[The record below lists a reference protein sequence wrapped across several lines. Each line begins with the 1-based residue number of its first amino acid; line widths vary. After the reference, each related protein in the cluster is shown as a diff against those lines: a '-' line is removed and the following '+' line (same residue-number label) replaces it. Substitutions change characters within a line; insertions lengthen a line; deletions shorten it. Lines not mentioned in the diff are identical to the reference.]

1 MVQQTLLLPV
11 QRSAGYMHP
20 ADALT
25 DLVVPVTIL
34 LLLQLRNLL
43 DLMWPRDHQHMMPQD
58 MLWQVSEESFA
69 VSCVFQ

>member
-1 MVQQTLLLPV
+1 MLYQCNILPFACYV
-11 QRSAGYMHP
+11 HP
-20 ADALT
+20 ADATT
-25 DLVVPVTIL
+25 DLVVPVTILL